1 MSRPNDKRPATH
13 EGLADEPHI
22 DIHTAHAA
30 RVYHYL
36 AGGNAH
42 FAVDREIA
50 EIQARAYGSDDGT
63 RARRDIRLQREFIGR
78 VVGYCTTEAG
88 VRQFLDIG
96 SGIPSEDHLHGLAQ
110 QAASDA
116 RMVFV
121 DNDPIVLAYAHQL
134 MPNTAD
140 AAARFVH
147 GDFFEPET
155 VLQAAAETLDF
166 TKPIALLLV
175 ALTHLHGDDRHPHE
189 TVARYLEAL
198 PSGSYLAMTNLSSD
212 IEPEATEPLRR
223 AMEDANIDHPI
234 VLRPKAEFARFFE
247 GLELVEP
254 GIVPVSA
261 WHTKTDFVV
270 PVWSAVGRKP

>member
-1 MSRPNDKRPATH
+1 MNPRSKRPDPH
-13 EGLADEPHI
+13 ELAEGEPYI

-30 RVYHYL
+30 RVYYYL
-36 AGGNAH
+36 AGGEVH
-42 FAVDREIA
+42 FAVDREVA
-50 EIQARAYGSDDGT
+50 EVQARAYGGDDGT
-63 RARRDIRLQREFIGR
+63 RARRDIRLQREFIGN
-78 VVGYCTTEAG
+78 VVRYCAAEGG

-121 DNDPIVLAYAHQL
+121 DNDNIVLAYAHQL
-134 MPNTAD
+134 MANTAD
-140 AAARFVH
+140 AAARFIKA
-147 GDFFEPET
+147 DFFEPET
-155 VLQAAAETLDF
+155 VLRGAAETLDF
-166 TKPIALLLV
+166 TEPVAVLLV
-175 ALTHLHGDDRHPHE
+175 ALTHLHGDERHPFE

-223 AMEDANIDHPI
+223 AMDGANIDHGFA
-234 VLRPKAEFARFFE
+234 LRSKAEFARFFE

-261 WHTKTDFVV
+261 WHTEVDFVV